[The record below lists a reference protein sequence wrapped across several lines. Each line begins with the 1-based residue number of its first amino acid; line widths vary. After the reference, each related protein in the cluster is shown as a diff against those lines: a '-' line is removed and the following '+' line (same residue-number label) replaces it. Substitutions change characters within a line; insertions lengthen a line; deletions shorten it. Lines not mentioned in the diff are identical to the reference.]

1 MVVPTQFKTGWLV
14 CQSQVLSS
22 LNIADTVKTRR
33 QGLIGQSEIET
44 PLFIDSCRWIHTF
57 GVKCALDVAYLD
69 EQLQVIK
76 VQKIKPRRVGL
87 PVLKAKHVLEA
98 GAGTFEN
105 WGLVIGHTL
114 EARST

>member
-1 MVVPTQFKTGWLV
+1 MSEQLPPSGTTNRGALV
-14 CQSQVLSS
+14 LVATPIGNLGDISQR
-22 LNIADTVKTRR
+22 A
-33 QGLIGQSEIET
+33 IEA

-57 GVKCALDVAYLD
+57 GVKCTLDVAYLD
-69 EQLQVIK
+69 EQMQVIK
-76 VQKIKPRRVGL
+76 VQKIKPRRVGM